1 MLQPKILK
9 RTVFG
14 NPILRQPSRQL
25 SVAEIQSSE
34 VQQLIADMKFT
45 VDKKQYG
52 VGLAAPQV
60 GYDLAIA
67 RIAIKPTPTRPTRQ
81 LFDRV
86 VINPKIV
93 ATKGRRKRMWE
104 GCISFGS
111 GANTPYAQTLRW
123 PHITAQYSN
132 ENGETITEDL
142 TGLAAHVYQHEMDHL
157 NGILFVDRVKNN
169 STFMVASEFRK
180 RIVPTLPKE

>member
-1 MLQPKILK
+1 MVPKVLK

-14 NPILRQPSRQL
+14 NPILRKPARQL
-25 SVAEIQSSE
+25 TKTEILSPE
-34 VQQLIADMKFT
+34 IQQLIADMKYT

-60 GYDLAIA
+60 GHDLAIA

-86 VINPKIV
+86 VINPKIIG
-93 ATKGRRKRMWE
+93 TNGRKKRMWE
-104 GCISFGS
+104 GCISFGT
-111 GANTPYAQTLRW
+111 GANTPYAQTMRW
-123 PHITAQYSN
+123 PRITAQYNN
-132 ENGETITEDL
+132 ENGDIITEEL
-142 TGLAAHVYQHEMDHL
+142 SGLAAHVYQHEMDHL
-157 NGILFVDRVKNN
+157 NGILFVDRVKDN

-180 RIVPTLPKE
+180 RIVPTLPKD